1 MQNFSNLSS
10 AYQEIAWSVWQ
21 LCQEQPE
28 LRSHGIPVLQVKT
41 RQKKLRRLGQWWVKN

>member
-1 MQNFSNLSS
+1 MDNLSS
-10 AYQEIAWSVWQ
+10 VYQEIAWSVWQ

-28 LRSHGIPVLQVKT
+28 QWMDDPIPVLSVKT